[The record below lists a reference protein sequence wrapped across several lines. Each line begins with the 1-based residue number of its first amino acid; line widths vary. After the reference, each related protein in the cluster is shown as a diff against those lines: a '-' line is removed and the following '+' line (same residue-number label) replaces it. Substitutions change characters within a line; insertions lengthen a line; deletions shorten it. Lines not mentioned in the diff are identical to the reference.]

1 MKYQVTLSGNN
12 NYNVTLPR
20 VDRKKLVDVDTTP
33 PGTDFGDV
41 DLAVSELTDVDSSN
55 KQDNYVLIWNATTQK
70 HEYVPTS
77 EVLDRADDV
86 NDGSTSYGTY

>member
-33 PGTDFGDV
+33 PGADFGDV
-41 DLAVSELTDVDSSN
+41 DLSVSELSDVDSSN
-55 KQDNYVLIWNATTQK
+55 KQNNYVLIWNSVTQK

-77 EVLDRADDV
+77 EVLDRADGVD
-86 NDGSTSYGTY
+86 DGATSYGTY

>member
-1 MKYQVTLSGNN
+1 MKYQVTLSSNN

-41 DLAVSELTDVDSSN
+41 DLSVSELTDVDSSN

-77 EVLDRADDV
+77 EVLDRADGID
-86 NDGSTSYGTY
+86 DDSTSYGTY

>member
-41 DLAVSELTDVDSSN
+41 DLSVSELTDVDSSN

-77 EVLDRADDV
+77 EVLDRADGVD
-86 NDGSTSYGTY
+86 DGTSSYGTY

>member
-20 VDRKKLVDVDTTP
+20 VERKKLVDVDTTP
-33 PGTDFGDV
+33 QGIDFGDV
-41 DLAVSELTDVDSSN
+41 DLSVSELTDVDSSN
-55 KQDNYVLIWNATTQK
+55 KQNNYVLIWNSVTQK

-77 EVLDRADDV
+77 EVLDRADGVD
-86 NDGSTSYGTY
+86 DGATSYGTY

>member
-41 DLAVSELTDVDSSN
+41 ELSVSELTDVDSSN
-55 KQDNYVLIWNATTQK
+55 KQNNYVLIWNSVTQK

-77 EVLDRADDV
+77 EVLDRADDI

>member
-33 PGTDFGDV
+33 PGADFGD
-41 DLAVSELTDVDSSN
+41 LSLSELGDVDPSN
-55 KQDNYVLIWNATTQK
+55 RQNDYVLIWNATTQK

-77 EVLDRADDV
+77 EVLDRADGVD
-86 NDGSTSYGTY
+86 DGATNYGSY

>member
-33 PGTDFGDV
+33 PGADFGDV
-41 DLAVSELTDVDSSN
+41 TLSTLGDVDNSN

-77 EVLDRADDV
+77 EVLDRADGV
-86 NDGSTSYGTY
+86 NDDTNSYGTY

>member
-33 PGTDFGDV
+33 PGADFGDV
-41 DLAVSELTDVDSSN
+41 NLSELGDVDPSN
-55 KQDNYVLIWNATTQK
+55 RQNDYVLIWNATTQK

-77 EVLDRADDV
+77 EVLDRADGVD
-86 NDGSTSYGTY
+86 DGATNYGSY

>member
-1 MKYQVTLSGNN
+1 MKYQVTLSGDN

-41 DLAVSELTDVDSSN
+41 DLSVSELTDVDSSN
-55 KQDNYVLIWNATTQK
+55 KQNNYVLIWNSVTQK

-77 EVLDRADDV
+77 EVLDRADGVD
-86 NDGSTSYGTY
+86 DGATSYGTY

>member
-41 DLAVSELTDVDSSN
+41 ELSVSELTDVDSSN
-55 KQDNYVLIWNATTQK
+55 KQNNYVLIWNSVTQK

-77 EVLDRADDV
+77 EVLDRADGVDD
-86 NDGSTSYGTY
+86 NSTSNGTN